1 MFSFS
6 LFFFNLLIY
15 VPFWF
20 LCFSWERQEQGWAL
34 IKSKVSACMSIW
46 THLTLQIPGQQ
57 ESNLVLLPTLLRKR
71 AENLRLEGK
80 DFMFF
85 NFPLCWRGKVFPT
98 DRCQESQSLWHWV
111 FSYGP
116 LCSSLSS
123 TATWNETLLMSSILG
138 KTVVIVKLEEFQP
151 SKHILSVCLSYRENW
166 KTTKPSEEYVILISI
181 ADFDLSFVGGH
192 HRVFDFFNCS

>member
-98 DRCQESQSLWHWV
+98 DRCQESQSLWNRV

-138 KTVVIVKLEEFQP
+138 KAVVIVKLGGISAIKAYPFCVPFLQRKLEDYKAQWR
-151 SKHILSVCLSYRENW
+151 ICNSY
-166 KTTKPSEEYVILISI
+166 
-181 ADFDLSFVGGH
+181 F
-192 HRVFDFFNCS
+192 HRRFWPKFCWGASQGFWLF